1 MLTKYQLNT
10 IVIQYGLLITPVF
23 ALTANILFSFVYS
36 IPAMYSQHKILHHKV
51 VSWQMYAILLTLDVF
66 TLIPTESVN
75 TSVVCSYLMQV

>member
-51 VSWQMYAILLTLDVF
+51 VS
-66 TLIPTESVN
+66 
-75 TSVVCSYLMQV
+75 